1 MLRKSLHVE
10 RFNYHVTTQPTTET
24 ARHAFLTRRT
34 HTLNSKANTT
44 RNTRHGHTRRTSK
57 GATRSALDLSGACK
71 RPASCGDGGRSGCSG
86 LNKRRS
92 CVKSLNISRH
102 LPGRGGGGSTERW
115 RAAGAGLVCGT
126 AAHHREA
133 LSATVVNLARCARL
147 TLSQLHLGMQAGT
160 GAQST
165 FEADGR
171 PPETHLWRPLAS
183 RMSHEEGGRT
193 PRRHTHIY
201 CILGHLATLCRTKVR
216 FSLCT
221 PRDRLLVKV
230 PRCRAYPL
238 QVFGGRFIS
247 TVINT
252 RSTL

>member
-1 MLRKSLHVE
+1 MLRWITAVPAS
-10 RFNYHVTTQPTTET
+10 TQPAAAT
-24 ARHAFLTRRT
+24 AVV
-34 HTLNSKANTT
+34 
-44 RNTRHGHTRRTSK
+44 
-57 GATRSALDLSGACK
+57 LDA
-71 RPASCGDGGRSGCSG
+71 AEID
-86 LNKRRS
+86 KRRS
-92 CVKSLNISRH
+92 CVAKSLDISTH
-102 LPGRGGGGSTERW
+102 LPGRGGGGSTQRS
-115 RAAGAGLVCGT
+115 RAAGAGPVCGT
-126 AAHHREA
+126 AEHHREA
-133 LSATVVNLARCARL
+133 LSARSRASCECARP
-147 TLSQLHLGMQAGT
+147 TLSQLHLGKQAGT

-171 PPETHLWRPLAS
+171 PPEPHLWRPLAS

-201 CILGHLATLCRTKVR
+201 SLFPQIVRPSRTKVR

-247 TVINT
+247 TVIKP
-252 RSTL
+252 RK

>member
-1 MLRKSLHVE
+1 M
-10 RFNYHVTTQPTTET
+10 
-24 ARHAFLTRRT
+24 
-34 HTLNSKANTT
+34 
-44 RNTRHGHTRRTSK
+44 
-57 GATRSALDLSGACK
+57 
-71 RPASCGDGGRSGCSG
+71 
-86 LNKRRS
+86 NKQAAP
-92 CVKSLNISRH
+92 CVKSFNISRH

-171 PPETHLWRPLAS
+171 PPEPHLWRPLAS

-247 TVINT
+247 TVIT
-252 RSTL
+252 FQVKLFASLGRGGPSCDLWVEALAPFRRSGASGHVESCPGCCPTCSRPSQA

>member
-1 MLRKSLHVE
+1 M
-10 RFNYHVTTQPTTET
+10 
-24 ARHAFLTRRT
+24 
-34 HTLNSKANTT
+34 
-44 RNTRHGHTRRTSK
+44 
-57 GATRSALDLSGACK
+57 
-71 RPASCGDGGRSGCSG
+71 RP
-86 LNKRRS
+86 
-92 CVKSLNISRH
+92 
-102 LPGRGGGGSTERW
+102 
-115 RAAGAGLVCGT
+115 
-126 AAHHREA
+126 
-133 LSATVVNLARCARL
+133 
-147 TLSQLHLGMQAGT
+147 TLSQLHLGKQAGT

-247 TVINT
+247 TVISSGPLVTAAPSWEDRDVRCISHAFPPLGRGGPLNAFYEGP
-252 RSTL
+252 